1 MCKQAGN
8 ATFSPTRASQEPP
21 LPDYVIFIGRC
32 IIFALAHSL
41 FAAQRTKRSF
51 SRPSGSE
58 PRFYRLF
65 YNLASLALLAW
76 VMAAYRQSPLF
87 YAVPAPG
94 RWFLHAGQ
102 LVVALII
109 LRCVRQTGT
118 ADFLGFS
125 QLHARVVP
133 ARTLITSGWYARV
146 RHPLYLYSTLFLLLN
161 PVMTAQWCLL
171 TIFSITY
178 FIVGGLIEE
187 RRLVEEFGDE
197 YREYRRRVPF
207 MIPSLKSID
216 KTKTGQ
222 RSH

>member
-1 MCKQAGN
+1 LCKQAGN
-8 ATFSPTRASQEPP
+8 ATFSPTRASQEPT

-41 FAAQRTKRSF
+41 FAAQRTKRAF
-51 SRPSGSE
+51 SRVSGSE

-65 YNLASLALLAW
+65 YNLASLALFAW

-87 YAVPAPG
+87 YTAPAPG

-102 LVVALII
+102 LVMLLII

-118 ADFLGFS
+118 ADFLGIS
-125 QLHARVVP
+125 QLHATAVP
-133 ARTLITSGWYARV
+133 TRKLVTSGWYARV
-146 RHPLYLYSTLFLLLN
+146 RHPLYLYSTLFLLMN

-187 RRLVEEFGDE
+187 RRLVGEFGDE
-197 YREYRRRVPF
+197 YRGYRQRVPF
-207 MIPSLKSID
+207 MIPSLKGID
-216 KTKTGQ
+216 RQ
-222 RSH
+222 